1 MSTSSASEQKSI
13 PILLLKSPSPTPAN
27 DPYTIHLTTPSSS
40 SSSTSNYKPHF
51 IPVLTHTIL
60 PDALIRLLLAHLDRP
75 NSIPFQYGALI
86 VTSQRAVAA
95 FSSALNAPLIQ
106 KQKAKLSKLRV
117 RLFTV
122 GPATANGMKG
132 VRDKL
137 LPACEIF
144 GGESAGSGEVLAKL
158 MLGTGDTGHGDA
170 VYRERSEDERTM
182 KPVLFLTGETR
193 RDIIPKMLMDP
204 GLGVGR
210 MQVDEMV
217 VYQTSELDE
226 FEFHFSRIINQTQPK
241 GVEGVRWVVVFSPTA
256 GKGMLRGLGWLDD
269 RTGKSRKDIG
279 ERRTYVACIGPTTRE
294 YLSKEFG
301 FEADVVAERPSPQG
315 IKDGTEKFMKEK
327 GL

>member
-1 MSTSSASEQKSI
+1 
-13 PILLLKSPSPTPAN
+13 
-27 DPYTIHLTTPSSS
+27 
-40 SSSTSNYKPHF
+40 
-51 IPVLTHTIL
+51 
-60 PDALIRLLLAHLDRP
+60 
-75 NSIPFQYGALI
+75 
-86 VTSQRAVAA
+86 
-95 FSSALNAPLIQ
+95 
-106 KQKAKLSKLRV
+106 
-117 RLFTV
+117 
-122 GPATANGMKG
+122 MKD

-158 MLGTGDTGHGDA
+158 MLGTEDTRHGDA
-170 VYRERSEDERTM
+170 VYRARSEDGRTM

-204 GLGVGR
+204 GLGEGR

-226 FEFHFSRIINQTQPK
+226 FEFHFSRIFNQTQPK

-315 IKDGTEKFMKEK
+315 IKERTEKFMKAK
-327 GL
+327 GI